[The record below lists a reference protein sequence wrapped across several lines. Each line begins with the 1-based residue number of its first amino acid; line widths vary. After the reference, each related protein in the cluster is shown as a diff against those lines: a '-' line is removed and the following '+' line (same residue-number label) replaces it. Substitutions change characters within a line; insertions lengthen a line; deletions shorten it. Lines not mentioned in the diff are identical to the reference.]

1 MEKIRLL
8 LVEDEATLGL
18 VIKET
23 LEQQGFDIVHSSN
36 GVEGWDAFKS
46 FNPDICVV
54 DIMMPRKDGLSLVKD
69 IRSVNHEMPIIFLTA
84 KSQTDDVILGLKT
97 GADDYI
103 KKPFSLEE
111 LLLRIKALLKRS
123 TRLLPEPASEEIKQT
138 EFTIGHYQLRYTRN
152 ELVYNNSTIKLSQ
165 RESDLL
171 KMLALS
177 ANQIVLRK
185 DVLLKLWGD
194 DNFFNAR
201 NMDVYISKLRKHL
214 EKDETLAI
222 INVRGVGFKLV
233 L

>member
-1 MEKIRLL
+1 MHKIKLL

-36 GVEGWDAFKS
+36 GVEGWDIFKS

-54 DIMMPRKDGLSLVKD
+54 DIMMPRKDGLSLVED
-69 IRSVNHEMPIIFLTA
+69 IRSVNQHVPVIFLTA
-84 KSQTDDVILGLKT
+84 KSQTDDVILGFKT

-103 KKPFSLEE
+103 KKPFSMEE

-123 TRLLPEPASEEIKQT
+123 TQLLTEPASEEIKQT
-138 EFTIGHYQLRYTRN
+138 DFAIGHYQLRYTRN
-152 ELVYNNSTIKLSQ
+152 ELVYDHSIIKLSQ
-165 RESDLL
+165 RETDLL
-171 KMLALS
+171 KMLVIAP
-177 ANQIVLRK
+177 NEIVLRK

-214 EKDETLAI
+214 EKDKSLEI
-222 INVRGVGFKLV
+222 INVRGVGFKLIM
-233 L
+233 